1 MAKLKADISRD
12 IEPTV
17 FIEQE
22 YVRDVVYHTW
32 NIRRYQRI
40 TTGILNNGLRKALEL
55 ILAEIILPPSTVMVV
70 ERWRSARHLSHAW
83 LLDPESKR
91 QVAGLLK
98 EAGLAESA
106 IEAKAYTLVA
116 GELENANRMLEF
128 AREGRDR
135 ALRSIAK
142 YRKSLALQ
150 LRRNSDRVL
159 AADQVPLIAG
169 GEEN

>member
-1 MAKLKADISRD
+1 
-12 IEPTV
+12 
-17 FIEQE
+17 
-22 YVRDVVYHTW
+22 
-32 NIRRYQRI
+32 
-40 TTGILNNGLRKALEL
+40 
-55 ILAEIILPPSTVMVV
+55 MVV

-98 EAGLAESA
+98 EAGLAEFA

-116 GELENANRMLEF
+116 GELENANRMLES